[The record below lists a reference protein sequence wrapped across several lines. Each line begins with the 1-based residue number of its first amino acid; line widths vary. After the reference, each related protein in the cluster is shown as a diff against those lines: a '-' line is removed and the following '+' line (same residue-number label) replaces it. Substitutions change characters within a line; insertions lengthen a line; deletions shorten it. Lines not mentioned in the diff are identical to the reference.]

1 MLSEKMFS
9 LKVPDDE
16 DIEYHK
22 DKITYLEKGVK
33 KYLRKGKG
41 IEKKETNQKK
51 WVNDKSQGG

>member
-9 LKVPDDE
+9 LKVPDDK
-16 DIEYHK
+16 DIEYDK